1 MGSRGVQD
9 TEGQESANMQNLWRR
24 GRRHNQAG
32 LPSRA
37 WMVVATEWRNWEGG
51 LEGRRSG
58 GGRVGDSIG

>member
-9 TEGQESANMQNLWRR
+9 TECQESANMRNLWRR

-37 WMVVATEWRNWEGG
+37 GWWWPQ
-51 LEGRRSG
+51 SG
-58 GGRVGDSIG
+58 ETGRVDWRGGEAGEEEWGNR